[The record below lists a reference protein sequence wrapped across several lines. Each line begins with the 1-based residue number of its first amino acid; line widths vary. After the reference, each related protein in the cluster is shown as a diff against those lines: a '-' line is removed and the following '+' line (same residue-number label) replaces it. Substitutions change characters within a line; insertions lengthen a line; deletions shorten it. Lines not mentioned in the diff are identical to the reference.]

1 MHYEIL
7 ETRKKEK
14 EMLQGDPEVGVR
26 SISNRLNALSINS
39 YNHKSLNPYWDKF
52 SQNDSEFIEIEKKI
66 QKKRLDEEDTDE
78 IGVMAQDEGKYMW
91 LSSSALA
98 NTSDFYDSIDCFQ
111 TELPSIQNC
120 MDGKETVEFLD
131 EYRGKNILR
140 KDLFVCLLSFIF
152 TFKCLIK
159 VKR

>member
-1 MHYEIL
+1 MHFEIL

-14 EMLQGDPEVGVR
+14 ETPQGDQDNGVKN
-26 SISNRLNALSINS
+26 ISSRINSLSINS
-39 YNHKSLNPYWDKF
+39 YNHKGLNPNWDKF
-52 SQNDSEFIEIEKKI
+52 SQNDSEFIEIEKTI
-66 QKKRLDEEDTDE
+66 QSKRSDDEDTDG

-111 TELPSIQNC
+111 TELPSIQHC

-131 EYRGKNILR
+131 EYRGNDI
-140 KDLFVCLLSFIF
+140 
-152 TFKCLIK
+152 T
-159 VKR
+159 